1 MKNKRWSTAFVFALF
16 CACFSVSMVAC
27 GSTHSTPSTRLKYT
41 ERKVSPGA
49 TSTSGSNGGRT
60 EYVGEIPDMNAWL
73 AITSDGKNILAFTT
87 DGNAQHTATFAQW
100 FAGSIMNN
108 AVQASPLNLS
118 GMPTTQATPQAT
130 TQTTATPQT
139 TVQATATSGKGNQG
153 QLSAKLTQ
161 NAAIG
166 KVTLSDGKSFPFTA
180 NAITDPNS
188 MAGLYG
194 DTQTINTTKY
204 QAGWIIPPNAVPSAV
219 GTATPEATITA
230 TPEATATIT
239 GTPGSSATET
249 PSVSMTPSPTSTATT
264 GANPAG
270 GSAIINEQTGQF
282 LPAPMPS
289 SQDLSSKKI
298 DVPNLGSFNLR
309 H

>member
-1 MKNKRWSTAFVFALF
+1 M
-16 CACFSVSMVAC
+16 
-27 GSTHSTPSTRLKYT
+27 
-41 ERKVSPGA
+41 
-49 TSTSGSNGGRT
+49 GRM

-73 AITSDGKNILAFTT
+73 AIASDGKNILAFTT

-100 FAGSIMNN
+100 FAGSIINN
-108 AVQASPLNLS
+108 TVQANPLPLS
-118 GMPTTQATPQAT
+118 GTPTSQATPQAT
-130 TQTTATPQT
+130 SQTTATPL
-139 TVQATATSGKGNQG
+139 ATATSGMGNQG

-194 DTQTINTTKY
+194 DTQTIDNTKY
-204 QAGWIIPPNAVPSAV
+204 QAGWIIPPNAVPTAV
-219 GTATPEATITA
+219 GTATPGATMTSTPGIMMTA
-230 TPEATATIT
+230 TPGSAAT
-239 GTPGSSATET
+239 ST
-249 PSVSMTPSPTSTATT
+249 PSASMTPTLTATSTATA

-270 GSAIINEQTGQF
+270 GSAIINTQTGQF

-289 SQDLSSKKI
+289 AQDLSSKKI
-298 DVPNLGSFNLR
+298 DVPNLGAFNLR